1 MCNGYDIETALP
13 FVRSFCFF
21 FLFQM
26 SSSTKRILNDLT
38 NEKKRLKNDSGIDLN
53 FDIGGLKQEKSQSS
67 YSISTSSGTIY

>member
-1 MCNGYDIETALP
+1 
-13 FVRSFCFF
+13 
-21 FLFQM
+21 M